1 MEEIV
6 PAFIVIV
13 VVVAGMFIV
22 VRLAGGS
29 SSGKCS
35 RCGRFSKRL
44 IPNEDARR
52 QLLLC
57 KMCNAE
63 LEIEHSLKVTRQS
76 DD

>member
-1 MEEIV
+1 MEENV
-6 PAFIVIV
+6 SAFILIAVI
-13 VVVAGMFIV
+13 VAGMFILA
-22 VRLAGGS
+22 RLAGRS

-35 RCGRFSKRL
+35 RCGQFSKRL